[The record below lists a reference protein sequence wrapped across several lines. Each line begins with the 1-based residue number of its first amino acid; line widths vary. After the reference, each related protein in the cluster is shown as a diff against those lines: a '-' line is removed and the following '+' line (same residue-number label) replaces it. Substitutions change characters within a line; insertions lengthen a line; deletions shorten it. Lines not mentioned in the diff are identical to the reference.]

1 MTCTCSYNHER
12 LYYRIMDEH
21 TNISDNELLELP
33 LFPLNNIVL
42 FPGMQLPLH
51 IFEERYKT
59 MINHCIEHNTPF
71 GILLIKEGQ
80 EVGEPAEPFTIG
92 TSTRITNSQTLQE
105 GRLNISTTG
114 ERRFE
119 LMRILEKTPYMTGL
133 VRYLDESS
141 DPVPQNII
149 DSTHQEFR
157 TFLEHQATIAGGWN
171 SNVNLPDDGH
181 ELCLRVI
188 SAMTVSIELPGELR
202 QKLLETDSYSDR
214 LQKLIPILQRGNE
227 IMSEQS
233 RKSNPFQGHRLN

>member
-1 MTCTCSYNHER
+1 ME
-12 LYYRIMDEH
+12 EQP
-21 TNISDNELLELP
+21 NISDNEPIELP

-59 MINHCIEHNTPF
+59 MINHCIEQNTPF

-80 EVGEPAEPFTIG
+80 EVGDPAEPFKIG
-92 TSTRITNSQTLQE
+92 TTTRVTNSQTLQE

-119 LMRILEKTPYMTGL
+119 LIQILDKVPYMTGL

-141 DPVPQNII
+141 DPVPQSILL
-149 DSTHQEFR
+149 STHQEFR
-157 TFLEHQATIAGGWN
+157 TFLGHQATIAGGWN
-171 SNVNLPDDGH
+171 ANVMLPDDAK

-202 QKLLETDSYSDR
+202 QNLLETNSYTER
-214 LQKLIPILQRGNE
+214 LQKLIPILQKGNE
-227 IMSEQS
+227 MMLEQS
-233 RKSNPFQGHRLN
+233 KKSNPFQGHRLN